1 MKRLLTSLALVVVGF
16 SLAFA
21 QRTVTGTVTGDG
33 EALIGASVAVKGA
46 SVGARTDTDGRY
58 TVKVPAGSTTLV
70 FSYTGY
76 ATQEI
81 ELGSSDVVDIVMK
94 SNTDL
99 EEVVV
104 TALGIS
110 REQKSLGYAVQQ
122 ISGDRIT
129 AARDQNVVNSLSG
142 KIAGV
147 NVVSSSGN
155 VGSSARIVIRG
166 NSSIYGENQPL
177 FVVNGIPMDNSN
189 RGNGNSQFGGV
200 DFGNAIQDI
209 NPDDIESIS
218 VLKGPNA
225 AALYGSRGANGV
237 ILITTKTGKGASKG
251 LGVSYSGDIGFAS
264 PFRLPK
270 YQNKFGQGLG
280 YQFNYV
286 DGTSNDPSALYD
298 GVDESWGPSF
308 DPAINGA
315 DGIDNDGDGQVD
327 ESGEGVLMNQFTGAQ
342 QPWVARPDN
351 VNSIFET
358 GVTFTN
364 NIAVTAAGDKANAR
378 FSFTNMDQKGM
389 VPNTDLKRNT
399 FNLAFGM
406 KMNDKISTDGNVTYT
421 TLKSDNRPGIGYA
434 GDNIIQQT
442 IWAGRQV
449 DWDYLRANYN
459 NRDEY
464 GNIVNWNH
472 NYQNNPF
479 FTLYNNTKPQ
489 QRNRINGYYSVTY
502 QMLPWLKAMGR
513 IGTDFYNDR
522 REIRFARETVDYPN
536 GQFQTFDYAST
547 ETNMDFLLTANKRFS
562 DNFSVLATV
571 GAVRRD
577 NRLTGNEQTAT
588 ALVVPGIFNFSNAD
602 GNVRANQFNN
612 TSRINSVLG
621 SLSLGFY
628 DFVYLDASA
637 RNDWSSTLPIENS
650 SYFYPSVSL
659 GVVVSEKIKIPGI
672 SYLKVRGGYA
682 EAGKD
687 TDPYRLAFVYGNLPT
702 WDGIPSFSVPGSRPN
717 SGLKPERAE
726 SYEAGIELRS
736 AKDLVRLDVTYYD
749 TRNIDQIIPLNVSA
763 TSGFISRVANAG
775 TIRNNGIE
783 VQLGVT
789 PVNARNFRWD
799 IDFNWAK
806 NNSVVKNLPD
816 GVTELTLNTN
826 WGLRLVAREGE
837 QYGVLVGRRV
847 KRAPDGQIIVNEAN
861 GSPILDVDEN
871 GNSNNFV
878 LGSITPDWVGGV
890 RNTFTW
896 KGFSLS
902 ALLDMRQGSDIFS
915 MTYIFGRYAGVLEE
929 SLEGRNTLDEIQ
941 NGYNFGGVYEVKD
954 VDGNVIGYEPNKAK
968 QSAEAW
974 NADFYNRRHDRGVFD
989 GSFIKLREVTLG
1001 YDLPKTWFKNSFVNG
1016 LRVAVYGRNLALL
1029 HSNIPH
1035 VDPETAFDNSNAMQG
1050 IEFGQLP
1057 SARTFGMTFGASF

>member
-1 MKRLLTSLALVVVGF
+1 MKRLLTTLALVVVGF
-16 SLAFA
+16 GLALA

-33 EALIGASVAVKGA
+33 EALIGASVGVKGA
-46 SVGARTDTDGRY
+46 SAGARTDADGKY
-58 TVKVPAGSTTLV
+58 SVKVPAGSTTLV

-81 ELGSSDVVDIVMK
+81 TLGASDMVDVVMK
-94 SNTDL
+94 ANTDL
-99 EEVVV
+99 DEVVV

-122 ISGDRIT
+122 IGGDRIT

-155 VGSSARIVIRG
+155 VGASARIVIRG
-166 NSSIYGENQPL
+166 NSSITQENQPL

-237 ILITTKTGKGASKG
+237 ILITTKTGKGAAKG
-251 LGVSYSGDIGFAS
+251 LGVTYNGDIGFAT
-264 PFRLPK
+264 PFRLPT
-270 YQNKFGQGLG
+270 YQNKFGQGVDF
-280 YQFNYV
+280 QFGYV
-286 DGTSNDPSALYD
+286 DGTGNGVFD

-315 DGIDNDGDGQVD
+315 DGIDNDADGTID
-327 ESGEGVLMNQFTGAQ
+327 ESGEGVLIDQFTGAQ
-342 QPWVARPDN
+342 QPWVAHPDN
-351 VNSIFET
+351 VNSIFGT

-364 NIAVTAAGDKANAR
+364 SVAVTAAGDKAHAR
-378 FSFTNMDQKGM
+378 FSFTNMDQTGM

-406 KMNDKISTDGNVTYT
+406 KLNDKITTDGNVTYT

-459 NRDEY
+459 NRDAD

-489 QRNRINGYYSVTY
+489 QRNRVNGFYSVTY

-513 IGTDFYNDR
+513 IGTDFYNDS
-522 REIRFARETVDYPN
+522 REIRFEKETVDYPN
-536 GQFQTFDYAST
+536 GQFQAFDYANT
-547 ETNMDFLLTANKRFS
+547 ETNIDFLLTANKRFS
-562 DNFSVLATV
+562 DNFSVLATAGV
-571 GAVRRD
+571 VRRD
-577 NRLTGNEQTAT
+577 NRLTGIEQTAT
-588 ALVVPGIFNFSNAD
+588 ALVVPGLFNFSNAD
-602 GNVRANQFNN
+602 GSVNVNQFLN

-628 DFVYLDASA
+628 DFIYLDASA

-650 SYFYPSVSL
+650 SFFYPAASL

-687 TDPYRLAFVYGNLPT
+687 TDPYRTSFVYGALTP
-702 WDGIPSFSVPGSRPN
+702 WGSLPSFSVPGSVPN
-717 SGLKPERAE
+717 SNLQNELGK
-726 SYEAGIELRS
+726 SYETGIEVR
-736 AKDLVRLDVTYYD
+736 AFKDRMRLDVTYYNV
-749 TRNIDQIIPLNVSA
+749 RNTKQIIPLNVSS
-763 TSGFISRVANAG
+763 TSGFTSRVANAG
-775 TIRNNGIE
+775 TIKNDGIE
-783 VQLGVT
+783 VQLGIT
-789 PVNARNFRWD
+789 PVKSRNFQWD

-806 NNSVVKNLPD
+806 NNSIVQDLPN
-816 GVTELTLNTN
+816 GVTEITLNTN
-826 WGLRLVAREGE
+826 WGVRLVAREGE
-837 QYGVLVGRRV
+837 PYGTLVGRRV
-847 KRAPDGQIIVNEAN
+847 KRAPDGQIIVNQAT
-861 GSPILDVDEN
+861 GRPIQDVDEN
-871 GNSNNFV
+871 GNNSNFV
-878 LGSITPDWVGGV
+878 LGNITPDWVGGM

-896 KGFSLS
+896 KNFSLS

-929 SLEGRNTLDEIQ
+929 SLEGRNTIDEIQ
-941 NGYNFGGVYEVKD
+941 NGYNFGGVYEVTD
-954 VDGNVIGYEPNKAK
+954 VNGNVTYQPNTVK

-974 NADFYNRRHDRGVFD
+974 NADIYNRRHDRGVFD

-1001 YDLPKTWFKNSFVNG
+1001 YDLPKAWFKNSFVNG
-1016 LRVAVYGRNLALL
+1016 LRLAVYGRNLALL

-1057 SARTFGMTFGASF
+1057 SARTIGLTFGASF

>member
-1 MKRLLTSLALVVVGF
+1 MKRLLTTLALVVVGF
-16 SLAFA
+16 GVALA

-46 SVGARTDTDGRY
+46 AAGARTDADGKY
-58 TVKVPAGSTTLV
+58 SVKVPSGSTTLV

-81 ELGSSDVVDIVMK
+81 TLGASDVVDVVMK
-94 SNTDL
+94 ANTDL
-99 EEVVV
+99 DEVVV

-122 ISGDRIT
+122 IGGDRIT

-155 VGSSARIVIRG
+155 VGASARIVIRG
-166 NSSIYGENQPL
+166 NSSITGENQPL

-237 ILITTKTGKGASKG
+237 ILITTKSGKGAAKG
-251 LGVSYSGDIGFAS
+251 LGVTYNGDIGFAT
-264 PFRLPK
+264 PFRLPT
-270 YQNKFGQGLG
+270 YQNKFGQGVDF
-280 YQFNYV
+280 QFGYV
-286 DGTSNDPSALYD
+286 DGTGNGVFD

-315 DGIDNDGDGQVD
+315 DGIDNDADGTID
-327 ESGEGVLMNQFTGAQ
+327 ESGEGVLIDQFTGAQ
-342 QPWVARPDN
+342 QPWVAHPDN
-351 VNSIFET
+351 VKSIFGT

-364 NIAVTAAGDKANAR
+364 SVAVTAAGDKAHAR
-378 FSFTNMDQKGM
+378 FSFTNMDQTGM

-406 KMNDKISTDGNVTYT
+406 KLNDKITTDGNVTYT

-442 IWAGRQV
+442 IWSGRQV

-459 NRDEY
+459 NRDAD

-489 QRNRINGYYSVTY
+489 QRNRVNGFYSVTY

-513 IGTDFYNDR
+513 IGTDFYNDS
-522 REIRFARETVDYPN
+522 REIRFEKETVDYPK
-536 GQFQTFDYAST
+536 GQFQAFDYANT

-562 DNFSVLATV
+562 DNFSVLATAGV
-571 GAVRRD
+571 VRRD
-577 NRLTGNEQTAT
+577 NRVTGIEQTAT
-588 ALVVPGIFNFSNAD
+588 ALVVPGLFNFSNAD
-602 GNVRANQFNN
+602 GNVNVNQFLT

-621 SLSLGFY
+621 SVSLGFY
-628 DFVYLDASA
+628 DFIYLDASA
-637 RNDWSSTLPIENS
+637 RNDWSSPLPIENS
-650 SYFYPSVSL
+650 SYFYPSASL
-659 GVVVSEKIKIPGI
+659 GVVVSEKVKIPGI
-672 SYLKVRGGYA
+672 NFLKVRGGYA
-682 EAGKD
+682 QAGKEGL
-687 TDPYRLAFVYGNLPT
+687 PYQTSFVYNAFAPWGGT
-702 WDGIPSFSVPGSRPN
+702 PSFSVPGSLPN
-717 SGLKPERAE
+717 RDLQNELGKSI
-726 SYEAGIELRS
+726 EAGVEIRAL
-736 AKDLVRLDVTYYD
+736 KDRMRLDVTYY
-749 TRNIDQIIPLNVSA
+749 TVRNTKQIIPLNVSS
-763 TSGFISRVANAG
+763 TTGFASRITNAG
-775 TIRNNGIE
+775 TIKNDGVE
-783 VQLGVT
+783 VQLGIT
-789 PVNARNFRWD
+789 PIKSRDFQWD

-806 NNSVVKNLPD
+806 NNSVVEDLPN
-816 GVTELTLNTN
+816 GVTEITLNTN
-826 WGLRLVAREGE
+826 WGVRLVAREGE
-837 QYGVLVGRRV
+837 PYGTLVGRRV
-847 KRAPDGQIIVNEAN
+847 KRAPDGQIIVNQATGRPIQDVDAN
-861 GSPILDVDEN
+861 GN
-871 GNSNNFV
+871 NSNFV
-878 LGSITPDWVGGV
+878 LGNITPDWVGGV
-890 RNTFTW
+890 RNSFTW
-896 KGFSLS
+896 KNFSLS

-929 SLEGRNTLDEIQ
+929 SLEGRNTIDEIQ
-941 NGYNFGGVYEVKD
+941 NGYNFGGVYEIK
-954 VDGNVIGYEPNKAK
+954 DGNGNVTGYAPNEVK

-974 NADFYNRRHDRGVFD
+974 NADLYNRRHDRGVFD

-1001 YDLPKTWFKNSFVNG
+1001 YDLPKAWFKNSFVNG
-1016 LRVAVYGRNLALL
+1016 LRLAVYGRNLALL

-1057 SARTFGMTFGASF
+1057 SARTIGLTFGASF

>member
-1 MKRLLTSLALVVVGF
+1 MKRLLTTLALVVVGF
-16 SLAFA
+16 GLALA
-21 QRTVTGTVTGDG
+21 QRTVMGTVSGDG
-33 EALIGASVAVKGA
+33 EALIGASVAVKGT
-46 SVGARTDTDGRY
+46 SSGARTDADGKY
-58 TVKVPAGSTTLV
+58 TLKVPAGSTTLV

-81 ELGSSDVVDIVMK
+81 ELGATDVVDVVMK

-99 EEVVV
+99 DEVVV

-122 ISGDRIT
+122 IGGDRIT

-155 VGSSARIVIRG
+155 VGASARIVIRG
-166 NSSIYGENQPL
+166 NSSITGENQPL

-189 RGNGNSQFGGV
+189 RGNGNTQFGGV

-237 ILITTKTGKGASKG
+237 ILITTKTGKGATKG
-251 LGVSYSGDIGFAS
+251 LGVTYNGDIGFAT
-264 PFRLPK
+264 PFRLPT
-270 YQNKFGQGLG
+270 YQNSFGQGVDF
-280 YQFNYV
+280 QFGYV
-286 DGTSNDPSALYD
+286 DGTGNGLYD
-298 GVDESWGPSF
+298 GVDETWGPSF

-315 DGIDNDGDGQVD
+315 DGIDNDGDGTVD
-327 ESGEGVLMNQFTGAQ
+327 ESGEGVLIDQFTGAQ
-342 QPWVARPDN
+342 QPWVAHPDN
-351 VNSIFET
+351 VKSIFET

-364 NIAVTAAGDKANAR
+364 NIAVTAAGDKAHAR

-406 KMNDKISTDGNVTYT
+406 KLNDKISTDGNVTYT
-421 TLKSDNRPGIGYA
+421 ALKSDNRPAVGYA

-442 IWAGRQV
+442 IWSGRQV

-459 NRDEY
+459 NRDAN

-489 QRNRINGYYSVTY
+489 QRNRVNGFYSVSY

-513 IGTDFYNDR
+513 IGTDFFNDR
-522 REIRFARETVDYPN
+522 REIRYEKETVDYPN
-536 GQFQTFDYAST
+536 GQFQTFEYTNT

-562 DNFSVLATV
+562 ENFSVLATAGV
-571 GAVRRD
+571 VRRD
-577 NRLTGNEQTAT
+577 NRLVGNEQTAS
-588 ALVVPGIFNFSNAD
+588 ALVVPGLFNFSNAD
-602 GNVRANQFNN
+602 GAVNVKQYTN

-628 DFVYLDASA
+628 DFIYVDASA
-637 RNDWSSTLPIENS
+637 RNDWSSTLPAENQ

-659 GVVVSEKIKIPGI
+659 GLVLSEKIKIPGI
-672 SYLKVRGGYA
+672 NYLKVRGGYA

-687 TDPYRLAFVYGNLPT
+687 TDPYRLAFVYGALTP
-702 WDGIPSFSVPGSRPN
+702 WGGLPSFSVPGSRPN
-717 SGLKPERAE
+717 SSLKPERAK
-726 SYEAGIELRS
+726 SIEAGIELRS
-736 AKDLVRLDVTYYD
+736 ARDLVRLDVTYYN

-763 TSGFISRVANAG
+763 TSGFTSRVANAG
-775 TIRNNGIE
+775 TIKNDGIE

-789 PVNARNFRWD
+789 PIKSRDFRWD

-806 NNSVVKNLPD
+806 NNSIVEDLPE

-837 QYGVLVGRRV
+837 PYGVLVGRRV
-847 KRAPDGQIIVNEAN
+847 KRAPDGQIIVSQTT
-861 GSPILDVDEN
+861 GRPIQDVDEN
-871 GNSNNFV
+871 GNNSNFV

-902 ALLDMRQGSDIFS
+902 ALLDMRKGSDVFS

-929 SLEGRNTLDEIQ
+929 SLEGRSNLDEVQ

-954 VDGNVIGYEPNKAK
+954 GNGNVTGYEPNTVK

-974 NADFYNRRHDRGVFD
+974 NADLYNRRHDRGVFD

-1001 YDLPKTWFKNSFVNG
+1001 YDLPKAWFKNSFVNG

-1029 HSNIPH
+1029 QSNIPH

-1050 IEFGQLP
+1050 IEFGQMP
-1057 SARTFGMTFGASF
+1057 SARTIGLTFGASF

>member
-1 MKRLLTSLALVVVGF
+1 M
-16 SLAFA
+16 
-21 QRTVTGTVTGDG
+21 
-33 EALIGASVAVKGA
+33 
-46 SVGARTDTDGRY
+46 
-58 TVKVPAGSTTLV
+58 
-70 FSYTGY
+70 
-76 ATQEI
+76 
-81 ELGSSDVVDIVMK
+81 
-94 SNTDL
+94 
-99 EEVVV
+99 
-104 TALGIS
+104 
-110 REQKSLGYAVQQ
+110 
-122 ISGDRIT
+122 
-129 AARDQNVVNSLSG
+129 
-142 KIAGV
+142 
-147 NVVSSSGN
+147 
-155 VGSSARIVIRG
+155 
-166 NSSIYGENQPL
+166 
-177 FVVNGIPMDNSN
+177 NGIPMDNSN
-189 RGNGNSQFGGV
+189 RGNGNTHLGGV

-237 ILITTKTGKGASKG
+237 ILITTKTGKGAAKG
-251 LGVSYSGDIGFAS
+251 LGVTYNGDIGFAS
-264 PFRLPK
+264 PFRLPT
-270 YQNKFGQGLG
+270 YQNKFGQGVDF
-280 YQFNYV
+280 QFGYV
-286 DGTSNDPSALYD
+286 DGTGNGLYD
-298 GVDESWGPSF
+298 GVDETWGPSF

-315 DGIDNDGDGQVD
+315 DGIDNDGDGTVD
-327 ESGEGVLMNQFTGAQ
+327 ESGEGVLIDQFTGAQ
-342 QPWVARPDN
+342 QPWVAHPDN
-351 VNSIFET
+351 VKSIFET

-364 NIAVTAAGDKANAR
+364 NIAVTAAGDKAHAR

-406 KMNDKISTDGNVTYT
+406 KLNDKITTDGNVTYT
-421 TLKSDNRPGIGYA
+421 AMKSDNRPAVGYA

-442 IWAGRQV
+442 IWSGRQV
-449 DWDYLRANYN
+449 DWEYLRANYN
-459 NRDEY
+459 NRDAN

-489 QRNRINGYYSVTY
+489 QRNRVNGYYSVSY

-513 IGTDFYNDR
+513 IGTDFFNDR
-522 REIRFARETVDYPN
+522 REVRYEKETVDYPN
-536 GQFQTFDYAST
+536 GQFSTFEYTNT

-562 DNFSVLATV
+562 DNFSVLATAGV
-571 GAVRRD
+571 VRRD
-577 NRLTGNEQTAT
+577 NRLVGNEQTAT
-588 ALVVPGIFNFSNAD
+588 ALVVPGLFNFSNAD
-602 GNVRANQFNN
+602 GAVNVKQFTN

-628 DFVYLDASA
+628 DFIYVDASA
-637 RNDWSSTLPIENS
+637 RNDWSSTLPAENQ

-659 GVVVSEKIKIPGI
+659 GLVLSEKIKIPGI
-672 SYLKVRGGYA
+672 NYLKVRGGYA

-687 TDPYRLAFVYGNLPT
+687 TDPYRLAFVYDALTPWGGL
-702 WDGIPSFSVPGSRPN
+702 PSFSVPGSRPN
-717 SGLKPERAE
+717 SSLKPERAK
-726 SYEAGIELRS
+726 SIEAGIELRS
-736 AKDLVRLDVTYYD
+736 AKDLVRLDVTYYN

-763 TSGFISRVANAG
+763 TSGFTSRVANAG
-775 TIRNNGIE
+775 TIKNDGIE
-783 VQLGVT
+783 VQLGIT
-789 PVNARNFRWD
+789 PINARNFRWD

-806 NNSVVKNLPD
+806 NNSIVEDLPE
-816 GVTELTLNTN
+816 GVSEITLNTN

-871 GNSNNFV
+871 GLNNNFV

-929 SLEGRNTLDEIQ
+929 SLEGRNTIDEIQ

-954 VDGNVIGYEPNKAK
+954 VNGNVIGYEPNKVK
-968 QSAEAW
+968 RSAEAW
-974 NADFYNRRHDRGVFD
+974 NADIYNRRHDRGVFD
-989 GSFIKLREVTLG
+989 ASFIKLREVTLG
-1001 YDLPKTWFKNSFVNG
+1001 YDLPKAWFKNSFVNG

-1029 HSNIPH
+1029 HSNVPH
-1035 VDPETAFDNSNAMQG
+1035 IDPETAFDNSNAMQG
-1050 IEFGQLP
+1050 IEFGQMP
-1057 SARTFGMTFGASF
+1057 SARTVGLTFGASF